1 MKILQI
7 IWHIVGIACSAMILP
22 SFVTSIT
29 EAILRLQPQR
39 MVIFFIYP
47 LMSASPAAE
56 ISNARAIFTAGMGYL
71 MYIIAFIYVFW
82 LVRKIMGWY
91 KKAKQLD
98 QQSN

>member
-1 MKILQI
+1 
-7 IWHIVGIACSAMILP
+7 
-22 SFVTSIT
+22 
-29 EAILRLQPQR
+29 
-39 MVIFFIYP
+39 
-47 LMSASPAAE
+47 MSASPTAE

-82 LVRKIMGWY
+82 LIRKIMGWY